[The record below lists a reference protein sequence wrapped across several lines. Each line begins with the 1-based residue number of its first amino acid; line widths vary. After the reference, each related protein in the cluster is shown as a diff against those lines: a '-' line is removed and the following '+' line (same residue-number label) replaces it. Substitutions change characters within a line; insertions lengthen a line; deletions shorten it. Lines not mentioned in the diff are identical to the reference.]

1 MTASNGVPPCDPHA
15 DHCHLCGDD
24 AVVGRVLDINA
35 RTRTATVRF
44 ADGTATVAL
53 DLVDAVVGDDLLV
66 QLGFAIE
73 RVSAP

>member
-1 MTASNGVPPCDPHA
+1 MTTPQGAPGCDPN
-15 DHCHLCGDD
+15 DDSCHLCGDD
-24 AVVGRVLDINA
+24 AVVGRVLDIDT

-44 ADGTATVAL
+44 ADGTSTVAL

-73 RVSAP
+73 RVTP

>member
-1 MTASNGVPPCDPHA
+1 MTASNSVPQCAPHA

-24 AVVGRVLDINA
+24 AIVGRVLDINA
-35 RTRTATVRF
+35 RERTATVRF
-44 ADGTATVAL
+44 AEGTATVAL